1 MWAGLRSAHLP
12 LWDLLRVQVQV
23 QVQGW
28 GWPGASPT
36 ALGEIIDA
44 SSNPCSKPRLEFG
57 V

>member
-1 MWAGLRSAHLP
+1 MWAGLRSAHL
-12 LWDLLRVQVQV
+12 LRDLLRVQV

-44 SSNPCSKPRLEFG
+44 SSNPSSKPRLEFG